1 MDSARAADYFIVVGA
16 FDDFQ
21 RIEEDS
27 SGNPFMKGP
36 PSLRT
41 SFHSFVTD
49 RYPVED
55 RPGEELPEGIQL
67 FCLPY
72 GVQVSE
78 VPKRPSLHSFVHTNP
93 VGEHLQG
100 YCLTFYDPITATQR
114 SNLAAQ
120 LKGVSLPRNLFVPRC
135 LCIVSRWS
143 FSSAF
148 KQVLC
153 GLYLQHFA
161 PSPLPIERFICNFI
175 DDVPAP
181 AAARVDVTYYLNEQP
196 ITFKYGPPNEPQV
209 LKFSAQTIPNPLC
222 YCIHTFSI

>member
-1 MDSARAADYFIVVGA
+1 MDSARAADFFIVVGT

-78 VPKRPSLHSFVHTNP
+78 VPSGLRCTPSFTPTPLVST
-93 VGEHLQG
+93 
-100 YCLTFYDPITATQR
+100 CKATA
-114 SNLAAQ
+114 
-120 LKGVSLPRNLFVPRC
+120 
-135 LCIVSRWS
+135 
-143 FSSAF
+143 
-148 KQVLC
+148 
-153 GLYLQHFA
+153 
-161 PSPLPIERFICNFI
+161 
-175 DDVPAP
+175 
-181 AAARVDVTYYLNEQP
+181 
-196 ITFKYGPPNEPQV
+196 
-209 LKFSAQTIPNPLC
+209 
-222 YCIHTFSI
+222 